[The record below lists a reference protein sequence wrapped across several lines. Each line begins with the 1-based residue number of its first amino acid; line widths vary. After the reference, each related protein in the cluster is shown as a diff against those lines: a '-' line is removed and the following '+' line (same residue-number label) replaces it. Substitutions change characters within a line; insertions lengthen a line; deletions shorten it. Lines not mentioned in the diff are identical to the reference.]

1 MDWRQGLLLGAVQGL
16 TEFLPVSSS
25 GHLLLVSRIFGIA
38 AHSLALDVFLHAGTL
53 AAVMFAYRRTLWRLV
68 RRPRDRLARFLLIG
82 TAPAVLA
89 GVVLEEEFARVFHSG
104 ATLGI
109 EFVLTGLLLLWAEAK
124 RLDDPSDASHPAMA
138 VAGQRLTGRRALW
151 IGCAQGAA
159 IMPALSRSGLTMAA
173 ALALGVSREEA
184 VDFSFLLS
192 VPAIAGATLWE
203 ARKLPLSGISPSLW
217 IGMLASAVTG
227 YVAIRFVTHWVRRGK
242 LNVFG
247 YYTVAVG
254 LLVMLDQVVT
264 HTVF

>member
-1 MDWRQGLLLGAVQGL
+1 MDVSQGLFLGAVQGL

-38 AHSLALDVFLHAGTL
+38 DHSLTFDVFLHAGTL
-53 AAVMFAYRRTLWRLV
+53 IAVVFAYWRTLWRLA
-68 RRPRDRLARFLLIG
+68 RQPRDRLVRLLFIG

-89 GVVLEEEFARVFHSG
+89 GAVLEEEFARVFHSG

-109 EFVLTGLLLLWAEAK
+109 EFVITGLLLLWAEA
-124 RLDDPSDASHPAMA
+124 RRVDGALADFPGRS
-138 VAGQRLTGRRALW
+138 LTGGRALW

-159 IMPALSRSGLTMAA
+159 IMPALSRSGLTMAT
-173 ALALGVSREEA
+173 ALALGIKREEA

-203 ARKLPLSGISPSLW
+203 ARKLSLAAVSPALLA
-217 IGMLASAVTG
+217 GMLASAATG
-227 YVAIRFVTHWVRRGK
+227 YLAIRFLTRWIRRGK

-247 YYTVAVG
+247 YYTIAVG
-254 LLVMLDQVVT
+254 LFVMLDQIVA
-264 HTVF
+264 HRVF